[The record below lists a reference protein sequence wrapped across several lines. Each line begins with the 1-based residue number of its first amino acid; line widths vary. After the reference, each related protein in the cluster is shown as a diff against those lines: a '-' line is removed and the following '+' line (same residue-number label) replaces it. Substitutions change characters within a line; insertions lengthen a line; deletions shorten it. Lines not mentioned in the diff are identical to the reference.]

1 MVNYLPG
8 PGESVGDYLVAH
20 PRLRFVSFTGSKDV
34 GIRIWEEAAK
44 VRPGQQWLKRVVAEM
59 GGKDAIVVDASGDLD
74 QAAEA
79 IVASAFGFQGQK
91 CSACSRVIAV
101 APVYDALVDRVAER
115 TRALRVGDPAEP
127 ATQVGPVADAH
138 QFAKVVS
145 YLELGQREARLV
157 VGGTSDDTTGYFVQ
171 PTVFANVAPASRLAT
186 EEIFGPVLSILK
198 ASDFDTALAIAN
210 ATEYGLTGGVFARDP
225 SKLAQARRE
234 FQVGNLYLN
243 RKITGALV
251 GAEPFGGFN
260 MSGTDAKAGGRDHL
274 LQFLQAKSI
283 SERF

>member
-1 MVNYLPG
+1 M
-8 PGESVGDYLVAH
+8 
-20 PRLRFVSFTGSKDV
+20 
-34 GIRIWEEAAK
+34 
-44 VRPGQQWLKRVVAEM
+44 
-59 GGKDAIVVDASGDLD
+59 
-74 QAAEA
+74 
-79 IVASAFGFQGQK
+79 
-91 CSACSRVIAV
+91 IAV

-115 TRALRVGDPAEP
+115 TGALQMGDPSEP
-127 ATQVGPVADAH
+127 TTQVGPVADAR

-145 YLELGQREARLV
+145 YLELGRREARLV
-157 VGGTSDDTTGYFVQ
+157 VGGTSDDSTGYFVQ
-171 PTVFANVAPASRLAT
+171 PTVFADVAPTSRLAT

-198 ASDFDTALAIAN
+198 ADDFDTALAIAN

-225 SKLAQARRE
+225 GKLAQARRE

-283 SERF
+283 SERL